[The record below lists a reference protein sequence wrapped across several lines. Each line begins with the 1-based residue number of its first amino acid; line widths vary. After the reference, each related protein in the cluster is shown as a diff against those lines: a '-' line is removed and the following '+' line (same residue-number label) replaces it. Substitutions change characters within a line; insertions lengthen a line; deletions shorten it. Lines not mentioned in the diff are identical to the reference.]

1 MKQINTYFKTIALFA
16 LSSVLIFSCKKEEE
30 QIDIPVVRA
39 GLFIL
44 NEGGFMSNNA
54 SLSYYN
60 YDTKTLTND
69 YFASQNQRGLGDTG
83 NDVKI
88 YGSKMYIVVHGSNTV
103 EIVNAKTV
111 KSIKKLSFVNNGT
124 GRQPRYL
131 AFHKNKAFISSFDGT
146 VAVLDTA
153 TLSVDKFITVGRNPE
168 QLAVANNKLYVTN
181 SGGLSYPNFDNTVS
195 VIDLNTLTE
204 LKKITVVV
212 NPKEVTVDKYGKVY
226 IKSPG
231 DYDKIPAT
239 LVIIDSQTDLVTSSK
254 AFEGSSMQIDNDIA
268 YFLTKSGIK
277 SYDVKT
283 NTVIKENII
292 TDAVTF
298 VYKYGLN
305 YDAVNKEL
313 FVCDAKN
320 FVSNGEVFCFGLDG
334 KLKYKLLAGIIPNNV
349 IFINK

>member
-1 MKQINTYFKTIALFA
+1 MKQINTYFKTIALLA
-16 LSSVLIFSCKKEEE
+16 LSSVLIFSCKKGEE

-60 YDTKTLTND
+60 YDTKTITND

-88 YGSKMYIVVHGSNTV
+88 YGSKMYIVVHGSNTI

-153 TLSVDKFITVGRNPE
+153 HVCDKHSGSPGCKGDTPTPRVNLAHYVRQHPRNPFRRH
-168 QLAVANNKLYVTN
+168 QLW
-181 SGGLSYPNFDNTVS
+181 
-195 VIDLNTLTE
+195 
-204 LKKITVVV
+204 
-212 NPKEVTVDKYGKVY
+212 
-226 IKSPG
+226 
-231 DYDKIPAT
+231 
-239 LVIIDSQTDLVTSSK
+239 
-254 AFEGSSMQIDNDIA
+254 
-268 YFLTKSGIK
+268 
-277 SYDVKT
+277 
-283 NTVIKENII
+283 
-292 TDAVTF
+292 
-298 VYKYGLN
+298 
-305 YDAVNKEL
+305 
-313 FVCDAKN
+313 
-320 FVSNGEVFCFGLDG
+320 
-334 KLKYKLLAGIIPNNV
+334 
-349 IFINK
+349 